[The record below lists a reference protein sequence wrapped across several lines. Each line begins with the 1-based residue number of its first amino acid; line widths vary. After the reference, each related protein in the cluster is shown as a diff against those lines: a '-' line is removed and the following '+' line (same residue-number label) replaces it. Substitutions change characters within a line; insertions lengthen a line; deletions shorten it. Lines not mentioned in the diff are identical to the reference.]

1 MHGNFLTT
9 HSVTLGGTYFQK
21 DVKLQSKIIPEKN
34 DKSVIPDKNVTLK
47 VWDTGGEERFRS
59 MVNLYYRD
67 AVGAIIV
74 YDMGNEK
81 SFTETNYW
89 INEMM

>member
-1 MHGNFLTT
+1 MT
-9 HSVTLGGTYFQK
+9 
-21 DVKLQSKIIPEKN
+21 
-34 DKSVIPDKNVTLK
+34 DKSVVPEKNVTLK

-59 MVNLYYRD
+59 MVALYYRD

-74 YDMGNEK
+74 YDIGNEK

-89 INEMM
+89 INEMVFL